1 MLEHHPQAQTL
12 DPDSAIFNVDLPEF
26 ESSVIAASHETP
38 ILVDFW
44 ADWCA
49 PCLTLAPVLK
59 QVVSDYQG
67 RFRLAKVEVDEG
79 ENMKLAGQ
87 YQLRGFPTCILFIAG
102 EERARFASHRPSPWI
117 RAFLDEHLAAA

>member
-1 MLEHHPQAQTL
+1 MDQGTP
-12 DPDSAIFNVDLPEF
+12 IINVDLPDF
-26 ESSVIAASHETP
+26 ATQVIAASHETP